1 MLKLQSS
8 FWLSEMHM
16 LLLLLSLVE
25 VALVEVALV
34 DVALVDVDSEPEWEW
49 AMLLVRCPFSATMT
63 YRVLWLLS
71 TSLRKAWNPPEFFGE
86 QQMIL
91 LSASLYIE
99 VVKLNL
105 PS

>member
-1 MLKLQSS
+1 MKLQSS

-25 VALVEVALV
+25 VALV
-34 DVALVDVDSEPEWEW
+34 DVDSEPEWKWE
-49 AMLLVRCPFSATMT
+49 MLLVRCPFSATMT

-86 QQMIL
+86 QQMTL